1 MNSLFAD
8 IKTFTHVRQAI
19 AATLAFWRVARPGH
33 DLTSALQDCYDA
45 FMKADHV
52 MEGLFDQCPER
63 HLQLLAYIHVSMAR
77 FLVRQADGRHHPL
90 NHLRG
95 AIITDLEDGITLTW
109 LMGPVESI
117 SGAYKRTVS
126 ESKGL
131 RSRGGRRWLTRG
143 WRSLSGSSPP
153 SRPPR
158 TTSPRPLSAAEHLK
172 R

>member
-1 MNSLFAD
+1 M
-8 IKTFTHVRQAI
+8 
-19 AATLAFWRVARPGH
+19 ARPGH

-126 ESKGL
+126 ESKGAQKP
-131 RSRGGRRWLTRG
+131 RGAPVADTRLAELE
-143 WRSLSGSSPP
+143 RKLAAVQAAQDHQPP
-153 SRPPR
+153 STKHGGASETLMTPNLDVITPKRF
-158 TTSPRPLSAAEHLK
+158 LSNT
-172 R
+172 